1 MKKKTIKKA
10 GQGKKTAKIKKTKKV
25 KAVKKPKAAPK
36 APKARKLLK
45 TDIRHY
51 LSILN
56 EKKKNVLEEL
66 NKHLDDG
73 RKIEFN
79 EVKDSVDLATD
90 TYDTEFLH
98 NLSDTEKKL
107 LEDIDLAIEKAE
119 KGEYGACE
127 TCGKPISKERLEAL
141 PFSKNCISCQTKKEI

>member
-1 MKKKTIKKA
+1 MKKTTNKKA
-10 GQGKKTAKIKKTKKV
+10 GHGKKAAKNKKTKKV
-25 KAVKKPKAAPK
+25 KAVRIPKAGRK
-36 APKARKLLK
+36 VRKLSK
-45 TDIRHY
+45 SDIKRY
-51 LSILN
+51 LSVLN

-73 RKIEFN
+73 KKIEFN

-98 NLSDTEKKL
+98 NLSDTEKMI
-107 LEDIDLAIEKAE
+107 LEEIDHAIEKAE
-119 KGEYGACE
+119 KGDYGACE

-141 PFSKNCISCQTKKEI
+141 PFSKNCITCQTKKEI

>member
-1 MKKKTIKKA
+1 MKKKTNKKA
-10 GQGKKTAKIKKTKKV
+10 GRVKKTADKKTKKV
-25 KAVKKPKAAPK
+25 KTVKASKAGHK
-36 APKARKLLK
+36 VRKLSK
-45 TDIRHY
+45 SDIKRY
-51 LSILN
+51 LSVLN

-73 RKIEFN
+73 KKIEFN

-98 NLSDTEKKL
+98 NLSDTEKMI
-107 LEDIDLAIEKAE
+107 LEEIDHAIEKAE
-119 KGEYGACE
+119 KGDYGACE

-141 PFSKNCISCQTKKEI
+141 PFSKNCITCQTKKEI

>member
-1 MKKKTIKKA
+1 MKKKKNKN
-10 GQGKKTAKIKKTKKV
+10 KKTGKVKKPAKIKKTKKA
-25 KAVKKPKAAPK
+25 KAVKPAKAGH
-36 APKARKLLK
+36 KARKLSK
-45 TDIRHY
+45 SDIKRY

-56 EKKKNVLEEL
+56 EKKSNVLEEL

-73 RKIEFN
+73 KKIEFN

-98 NLSDTEKKL
+98 NLSDTEKKM

-119 KGEYGACE
+119 KGDYGSCE

>member
-1 MKKKTIKKA
+1 MNKKMNKKA
-10 GQGKKTAKIKKTKKV
+10 GRGKKVPSKTKKIKIKKV
-25 KAVKKPKAAPK
+25 KITPRAKPAPK
-36 APKARKLLK
+36 VRKLLK
-45 TDIRHY
+45 SEIKHY
-51 LSILN
+51 LSMLY

-73 RKIEFN
+73 KKIEFN

-107 LEDIDLAIEKAE
+107 LEDIDFAIEKAE
-119 KGEYGACE
+119 KGDYGGCD

-141 PFSKNCISCQTKKEI
+141 PFSKNCITCQTKKEI